1 MIRGVGL
8 LFLGEFM
15 KLLFGLLLV
24 ATTLTAT
31 AQSRDRE
38 TGRIE
43 LRDGN
48 TTVRISVNE
57 RRDLNLRVRMLEEAV
72 RDLQAQVYDLR
83 DQPRSRVVKSVVC
96 ALKTNFD
103 GTFIGKA
110 STRLEAEAIA
120 RSKCRDADASFCSTT
135 EVQCEKQDEVIY

>member
-1 MIRGVGL
+1 
-8 LFLGEFM
+8 M

-31 AQSRDRE
+31 AQTRNRD

-43 LRDGN
+43 LGDGN

-57 RRDLNLRVRMLEEAV
+57 RQDLNLRVRMLEEAV

-83 DQPRSRVVKSVVC
+83 DQPRSRVVSSMVC
-96 ALKTNFD
+96 ALRTNFD

-110 STRLEAEAIA
+110 STRLEAESIA
-120 RSKCRDADASFCSTT
+120 RSKCKDARASFCSST
-135 EVQCEKQDEVIY
+135 EVQCEKQDEVIYY